1 MNFLFKIITKITFLG
16 KLVEK
21 LGSKVPIIFIFISL
35 IFIAFYIPYE
45 YENILEFTEKY
56 PNDNI
61 GFTLNLLRP
70 IIINFIILILVVASF
85 KAVNEQKRKLIEEEI
100 ERQKKAAELLAKK
113 EEALRKIAELKN
125 SSITKTTEKIVSKK
139 TVGAIGGS
147 VIGATLGGSL
157 GIAGKFLGTMVFIN
171 GAWVLAPIGGLLG
184 YIAVKKINKKKE
196 EKEEHKKIKEYG
208 ENINDQT
215 RNKKNDWSFDC
226 NWINFFNI

>member
-113 EEALRKIAELKN
+113 EETLRKITELKN
-125 SSITKTTEKIVSKK
+125 SSITKTTKKIVSKK

-196 EKEEHKKIKEYG
+196 EEEEHKKIKEYG

-215 RNKKNDWSFDC
+215 RNKKND
-226 NWINFFNI
+226 

>member
-113 EEALRKIAELKN
+113 EEALRKITELKN
-125 SSITKTTEKIVSKK
+125 SSITKTTEKIVTKK

-215 RNKKNDWSFDC
+215 RNKKND
-226 NWINFFNI
+226 

>member
-70 IIINFIILILVVASF
+70 IIINLIILILVVASF

-113 EEALRKIAELKN
+113 EEALRKITELKN
-125 SSITKTTEKIVSKK
+125 SSITKTTEKKEKKK

-215 RNKKNDWSFDC
+215 RNKKND
-226 NWINFFNI
+226 

>member
-35 IFIAFYIPYE
+35 IFIAFYIPHE
-45 YENILEFTEKY
+45 YENILEFTNKY
-56 PNDNI
+56 PNDKI
-61 GFTLNLLRP
+61 GLTLNLFRP
-70 IIINFIILILVVASF
+70 IIISFILLILIVASF

-100 ERQKKAAELLAKK
+100 ERQKKAADLLAKK
-113 EEALRKIAELKN
+113 EEALRKITELKN

-196 EKEEHKKIKEYG
+196 EKEEHKKIKEYA
-208 ENINDQT
+208 ENINNQS
-215 RNKKNDWSFDC
+215 RNKKND
-226 NWINFFNI
+226 

>member
-100 ERQKKAAELLAKK
+100 ERQKKAAELLEKK

-215 RNKKNDWSFDC
+215 RNKKND
-226 NWINFFNI
+226 

>member
-35 IFIAFYIPYE
+35 IFIAFYIHYE

-100 ERQKKAAELLAKK
+100 ERQKKAAELLEKK

-215 RNKKNDWSFDC
+215 RNKKND
-226 NWINFFNI
+226 

>member
-21 LGSKVPIIFIFISL
+21 LGPKVPIIFIFISL
-35 IFIAFYIPYE
+35 IFIAFYIPHE
-45 YENILEFTEKY
+45 YENILEFTNKY
-56 PNDNI
+56 PNDKI
-61 GFTLNLLRP
+61 GLTLNLFRP
-70 IIINFIILILVVASF
+70 IIISFILLILIVASF

-100 ERQKKAAELLAKK
+100 ERQKKAADLLAKK
-113 EEALRKIAELKN
+113 EEALRKITELKN

-196 EKEEHKKIKEYG
+196 EKEEHKKIKEYA
-208 ENINDQT
+208 ENINNQS
-215 RNKKNDWSFDC
+215 RNKKND
-226 NWINFFNI
+226 

>member
-215 RNKKNDWSFDC
+215 RNKKND
-226 NWINFFNI
+226 